1 MALGKMA
8 YKCNDNS
15 NCARFRV
22 LPFKKNPAE
31 KRDFQRIAYG
41 LLK

>member
-31 KRDFQRIAYG
+31 KRDF
-41 LLK
+41 